1 MEAPFVYR
9 LHTALLCV
17 DRQAHT
23 LVSLEPGSVVTNLS
37 PEDRGMVAL
46 RRAGREMLAFA
57 IDFEDRAEAVLAANA

>member
-23 LVSLEPGSVVTNLS
+23 LVSLEPGSVVTYLS
-37 PEDRGMVAL
+37 PEDRGMVAV
-46 RRAGREMLAFA
+46 RRAGAR
-57 IDFEDRAEAVLAANA
+57 NARFRNRF